1 MSDNWN
7 EKKKLKIYEFRIFLP
22 LQNSRLQLS
31 LQESLVDEFM
41 VRGEKKV
48 GIMHL
53 EGRIFVELIWGSS

>member
-7 EKKKLKIYEFRIFLP
+7 EKKLKIYEVRIFLP

-41 VRGEKKV
+41 VREEKK
-48 GIMHL
+48 
-53 EGRIFVELIWGSS
+53 WGLCISRAGSF